1 MHIKYAEKFDKR
13 RDDFNTLNSTLA
25 LVSVSNRIHPMQLD
39 REGYNPG
46 NQVRIRGNGRDRELT
61 YKLGL

>member
-25 LVSVSNRIHPMQLD
+25 LVSVSNRIHSMQLD

-46 NQVRIRGNGRDRELT
+46 N
-61 YKLGL
+61 

>member
-1 MHIKYAEKFDKR
+1 MHIKYAEKFVKR

-46 NQVRIRGNGRDRELT
+46 N
-61 YKLGL
+61 